1 MGATLSLDLRE
12 RIVRAVEKGASRHAV
27 AQRFEVAVSTVIKL
41 MQRYRTTGSVVPRK
55 IGGYRKPALLGH
67 ERRVT
72 TLLGER
78 PDITYKELT
87 LALRADGIEVGKSA
101 VWRFVQTLGWTR
113 KKRRFMP
120 LSRNDR
126 TLRRRAMPGAPAKR
140 N

>member
-1 MGATLSLDLRE
+1 MGATLSLDLRG
-12 RIVRAVEKGASRHAV
+12 RIVRAIERGASRHAV
-27 AQRFEVAVSTVIKL
+27 AQRFEVAVSTVVKL
-41 MQRYRTTGSVVPRK
+41 MQRYRATGSVAPRK

-67 ERRVT
+67 EQRVAA
-72 TLLGER
+72 LLGER

-87 LALRADGIEVGKSA
+87 LALRAFGIEVGRSA

-120 LSRNDR
+120 PNKNGQ
-126 TLRRRAMPGAPAKR
+126 TLRRRAKR